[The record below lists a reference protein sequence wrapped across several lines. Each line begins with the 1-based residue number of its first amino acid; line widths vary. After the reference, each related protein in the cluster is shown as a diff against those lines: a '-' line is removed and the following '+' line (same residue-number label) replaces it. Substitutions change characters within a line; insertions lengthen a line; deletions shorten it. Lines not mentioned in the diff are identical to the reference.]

1 MLIREWIGNSQGH
14 AWRLNHHVAEHIA
27 FNFHFHPE
35 YELTLTLGAGG
46 QRHIGHDIESITECD
61 LALVAPNQPHSW
73 QAPARSDG
81 AALELQVVLF
91 RLDWLVALTEHGMPE
106 LRHLCQWLAQIRQG
120 VVFSPAFTQLLAPR
134 LARLH
139 ELTGVKRLI
148 AVLDILSE
156 LEKDRAARFIDA
168 QVVQLDPDRRLM
180 KAMAHLQVNYLRAV
194 SLAELAEVAACSVT
208 TLKRLFAQ
216 QMKSSF
222 SQEVLRLRIAHACH
236 LLLTTDRGID
246 WVAMQSGYACLS
258 HFYQQFSA
266 RIGQTPSAFRRQ
278 AKIRTNATGKP
289 NANRP

>member
-27 FNFHFHPE
+27 FNYHFHPE

-73 QAPARSDG
+73 QAPVRSDG

-120 VVFSPAFTQLLAPR
+120 VVFSPAFSQLLAPR

-156 LEKDRAARFIDA
+156 LEKDTAARFIDCEVA
-168 QVVQLDPDRRLM
+168 QLEPDRRLI
-180 KAMAHLQVNYLRAV
+180 KAMTHLQSHYLQSV
-194 SLAELAEVAACSVT
+194 TLGELAEVAACSVT
-208 TLKRLFAQ
+208 TLKRLFLQ

-222 SQEVLRLRIAHACH
+222 SQELMRLRIAHASH

-246 WVAMQSGYACLS
+246 WVANQSGYPCLS
-258 HFYQQFSA
+258 HFYQQFSV
-266 RIGQTPSAFRRQ
+266 RLGLSPRAFRRQ
-278 AKIRTNATGKP
+278 AKIRANAAGKP
-289 NANRP
+289 NVNRP